1 MLSPYFLPTHRAY
14 PCHIPGPHT
23 PSVTAS
29 NLWQMELTRLGS
41 RSITLSNDDEP
52 TIATNTRCEPP
63 QPGTHEPE
71 EPSPVG
77 ESVHAEQV
85 AAPLTVP
92 KITSVHIKPGRGI
105 DMPSAA

>member
-1 MLSPYFLPTHRAY
+1 MQAPQHHISARPRCALSLLSPYPSRL
-14 PCHIPGPHT
+14 PCHIPGPNT
-23 PSVTAS
+23 PSVAAS
-29 NLWQMELTRLGS
+29 NLWQLELTRLGS

-63 QPGTHEPE
+63 QPCTHEPE

-85 AAPLTVP
+85 APPLTVP
-92 KITSVHIKPGRGI
+92 R
-105 DMPSAA
+105 